1 MRGRSMLGRAASAV
15 AAILLVVSSPPALAA
30 PKVREPTAKW
40 TVETQANE
48 CLLVRSYGSPRNPL
62 FLALSEAPMGA
73 GVNAT
78 ILYNREWALFRN
90 GDAKIQFDGGEPI
103 EAWYSSKLLWNL
115 SKEIK
120 TLTMRSV
127 LMGMDKDSRE
137 LLTNASNVAFDVP
150 GEVKIA
156 FALPEHQQA
165 LAALDEC
172 ATKLGEKWGY
182 PVEEQRRIAKPPRR
196 DNGMGG
202 LFTAA
207 DYPSNALKDGRMG
220 RAHVRLRIDEA
231 GAITECSVL
240 RSSGS
245 AELDAATC
253 KVLNERAKFEPAR
266 DVDGNATRGIVVTA
280 IRWILM
286 G

>member
-1 MRGRSMLGRAASAV
+1 MRRRSVIGEAASAV
-15 AAILLVVSSPPALAA
+15 ATILLMISSAPTFAA

-73 GVNAT
+73 GANAT
-78 ILYNREWALFRN
+78 ILYNREWALFGN
-90 GDAKIQFDGGEPI
+90 GDATVRFDGGEPI
-103 EAWYSSKLLWNL
+103 EAWFGSRLLWNL

-127 LMGMDKDSRE
+127 VMGMETDSQK
-137 LLTNASNVAFDVP
+137 LLTDAATVAFDVP
-150 GEVKIA
+150 GELKIA
-156 FALPEHQQA
+156 FALPEHS
-165 LAALDEC
+165 AALKALDDC
-172 ATKLGEKWGY
+172 ATNLGVKWGY

-196 DNGMGG
+196 EKGLRG

-207 DYPSNALKDGRMG
+207 DYPAAALKDGRMG
-220 RAHVRLRIDEA
+220 RAHVRLRVTDT
-231 GAITECSVL
+231 GAVTECSVL

-253 KVLNERAKFEPAR
+253 KVLSERAKFEPAQ
-266 DVDGNATRGIVVTA
+266 DVDGKATRGIVVTA
-280 IRWILM
+280 VHWMLM

>member
-1 MRGRSMLGRAASAV
+1 MLFRGVSAAV
-15 AAILLVVSSPPALAA
+15 AVALLCSPSSSLAA

-73 GVNAT
+73 GANAT
-78 ILYNREWALFRN
+78 ILYNREWALFGN
-90 GDAKIQFDGGEPI
+90 GDATIRFDGGEPL
-103 EAWYSSKLLWNL
+103 EAWFGSRLLWNL

-127 LMGMDKDSRE
+127 MMGMETDSQK
-137 LLTNASNVAFDVP
+137 LLTDAASVAFDVP
-150 GEVKIA
+150 GELKIA
-156 FALPEHQQA
+156 FALPEHSEA
-165 LAALDEC
+165 LKALDDC
-172 ATKLGEKWGY
+172 ATGLGVKWGY
-182 PVEEQRRIAKPPRR
+182 PVGEQRRIVKPPRR
-196 DNGMGG
+196 EKGLRG

-207 DYPSNALKDGRMG
+207 DYPAAALKDGRMG
-220 RAHVRLRIDEA
+220 RAHVRLRINEA
-231 GAITECSVL
+231 GSITECSVL

-253 KVLNERAKFEPAR
+253 KVLNERAKFDPAQ
-266 DVDGNATRGIVVTA
+266 DVDGKSTRGIVVTA
-280 IRWILM
+280 VHWMLM

>member
-1 MRGRSMLGRAASAV
+1 MLSRGVSAAAAV
-15 AAILLVVSSPPALAA
+15 ALLCSPASSLAA

-73 GVNAT
+73 GANAT
-78 ILYNREWALFRN
+78 ILYNREWALFGN
-90 GDAKIQFDGGEPI
+90 GDATIRFDGGEPL
-103 EAWYSSKLLWNL
+103 EAWFGSRLLWNL

-127 LMGMDKDSRE
+127 MMGMETDSQK
-137 LLTNASNVAFDVP
+137 LLTDAASVAFDVP
-150 GEVKIA
+150 GELKIA
-156 FALPEHQQA
+156 FALPEHSEA
-165 LAALDEC
+165 LKALDDC
-172 ATKLGEKWGY
+172 ATGLGVKWGY
-182 PVEEQRRIAKPPRR
+182 PVGEQRRIVKPPRR
-196 DNGMGG
+196 EKGLRG

-207 DYPSNALKDGRMG
+207 DYPAAALKDGRMG
-220 RAHVRLRIDEA
+220 RAHVRLRINEA
-231 GAITECSVL
+231 GSITECSVL

-253 KVLNERAKFEPAR
+253 KVLNERAKFDPAQ
-266 DVDGNATRGIVVTA
+266 DVDGKSTRGIVVTA
-280 IRWILM
+280 VHWMLM

>member
-1 MRGRSMLGRAASAV
+1 MLARGLSFLAAAGLALSPT
-15 AAILLVVSSPPALAA
+15 SSLAA

-73 GVNAT
+73 GANAT
-78 ILYNREWALFRN
+78 ILYNREWALFGN
-90 GDAKIQFDGGEPI
+90 GNAKIQFDGGEPI
-103 EAWYSSKLLWNL
+103 EAWFSSKLLWNL

-127 LMGMDKDSRE
+127 MMGMDKDSQK
-137 LLTNASNVAFDVP
+137 LLANAANVAFDVP

-156 FALPEHQQA
+156 FALPEHPQA

-182 PVEEQRRIAKPPRR
+182 SVEEQRRIAKPPRR
-196 DNGMGG
+196 ENGMGG

-207 DYPSNALKDGRMG
+207 DYPVNALKDGRMG

-231 GAITECSVL
+231 GAITECSIL

-245 AELDAATC
+245 TELDAATC

-266 DVDGNATRGIVVTA
+266 DVDGKATRGIVVTA

>member
-1 MRGRSMLGRAASAV
+1 MRQRPMLGGAASAV
-15 AAILLVVSSPPALAA
+15 AAVLLVLSSAPALAA

-73 GVNAT
+73 GANAT
-78 ILYNREWALFRN
+78 ILYNREWALFRS
-90 GDAKIQFDGGEPI
+90 GDATVRFDGGEPS
-103 EAWYSSKLLWNL
+103 EVWYSSRLLWNL

-127 LMGMDKDSRE
+127 VMGMDSDSHK
-137 LLTNASNVAFDVP
+137 LLTNAASVAFDVP

-156 FALPEHQQA
+156 FALPEHP
-165 LAALDEC
+165 AALKALDDC
-172 ATKLGEKWGY
+172 ATNLGVKWGY

-196 DNGMGG
+196 EKGSRG

-207 DYPSNALKDGRMG
+207 DYPVEAMKAGRMG
-220 RAHVRLRIDEA
+220 RAHVRLRISDT
-231 GAITECSVL
+231 GAITECSIL

-245 AELDAATC
+245 AELDNATC
-253 KVLNERAKFEPAR
+253 RILTERATFEPAR
-266 DVDGNATRGIVVTA
+266 DVEGKATRGVVVTA
-280 IRWILM
+280 IRWIMM